1 MSTVSESFSA
11 LLDNFLALDQA
22 MESAL
27 IVENVSDTNYLK
39 VDKERVACLKRL
51 QDLAAAL
58 IALENDCIRQ
68 EIIRQDLVSVMLGDK
83 PQDAGYLDFDEI
95 KRMARERAASSIL
108 RQLKKKID
116 SLLEDD
122 VDINRSDIQ
131 ESLAQSEKEISEG
144 KVEPLVEE

>member
-11 LLDNFLALDQA
+11 LLDNFLALDEA
-22 MESAL
+22 MEMAL
-27 IVENVSDTNYLK
+27 IVENVSATNYVK
-39 VDKERVACLKRL
+39 VDKERVACLKKL
-51 QDLAAAL
+51 QDLAVAL

-68 EIIRQDLVSVMLGDK
+68 DIIRQDLLSVMCGDK
-83 PQDAGYLDFDEI
+83 PKDAGYLDFDEI

-122 VDINRSDIQ
+122 VDIDRPDIR

-144 KVEPLVEE
+144 KVEPLS